1 MTAEELKQLI
11 ERIASACGE
20 DIFFDAKEWGEFG
33 LAETQVQLHRDVAT
47 LSKWAEQGLVI
58 E

>member
-11 ERIASACGE
+11 KRIASACGE
-20 DIFFDAKEWGEFG
+20 DIFFDAEEWGEYG
-33 LAETQVQLHRDVAT
+33 LAETQAQLHRDVAT
-47 LSKWAEQGLVI
+47 LSQWAEQGLVI